1 MAKRDVRKP
10 NLCETG
16 VPGLDNVLCGGLPRN
31 RIYLV
36 QGDPGVGKTTL
47 ALQFLRHGVSSGE
60 TGLYITLSETKEELD
75 EVADSHGWS
84 LDGLQIFE
92 LASMQS
98 QLKSETEST
107 FYHPSEVELNRTTR
121 VLLDEI
127 ERVKP
132 QRIAFDSLSELRL
145 MAETPL
151 RFRKQMLH
159 LKQFFAGRKCTV
171 LFLDDQTSAL
181 RDLQVESIAHGVICL
196 NKSSPDYGVSRR
208 TLNVAKIRGMKY
220 REGFHDFVIESGGL
234 VIFPRLVAA
243 EHHREFQHDPF
254 ATGIAGLD
262 TLLGGGLDRG
272 TSSIFMGPPGT
283 GKSTI
288 AVRYAFAAASA
299 GEAVQMFVFDETIGT
314 LANRAAALGIDIR
327 PLMQQGTLRVQ
338 QIDPAEIS
346 PGQLTHLIRKGVDQ
360 EKVRMVIIDSING
373 YLNAMPQQQ
382 YLNLQLHEVLA
393 YLNQQG
399 VITIMVLAQ
408 QGMIGSMQS
417 VVDLTYLADTVILH
431 RFFENRGEVKQAI
444 SVIKKR
450 SGNHERTIREFR
462 VGADGIHVGPPLRHF
477 HGVLTGVPTFEGP
490 SASEMNAEIPA
501 KS

>member
-1 MAKRDVRKP
+1 MTKTDIEKP
-10 NLCETG
+10 KLCETG
-16 VPGLDNVLCGGLPRN
+16 VPGLDTVLCGGLPRH

-36 QGDPGVGKTTL
+36 QGYPGVGKTTL
-47 ALQFLRHGVSSGE
+47 ALQFLLEGARQGE
-60 TGLYITLSETKEELD
+60 KGLYITLSETKEELD
-75 EVADSHGWS
+75 EVAASHGWS
-84 LDGLQIFE
+84 LEPLHTFE

-98 QLKSETEST
+98 ELKSETEST

-127 ERVKP
+127 ERVQP

-145 MAETPL
+145 MSETPL

-159 LKQFFAGRKCTV
+159 LKQFFVGRKCTV

-181 RDLQVESIAHGVICL
+181 RDLQVESIAHGVIYL

-220 REGFHDFVIESGGL
+220 REGFHDFIIESGGL
-234 VIFPRLVAA
+234 VIFPRLIAS
-243 EHHREFQHDPF
+243 EHHREFSREPF

-262 TLLGGGLDRG
+262 SLLGGGLDRG

-288 AVRYAFAAASA
+288 AARYAFAAASA
-299 GEAVQMFVFDETIGT
+299 GEPVQMFIFDETTGT
-314 LANRAAALGIDIR
+314 LVSRAESLGMNLR
-327 PLMQQGTLRVQ
+327 LLMQQGTLRIQ

-346 PGQLTHLIRKGVDQ
+346 PGELTHLIRKGVERD
-360 EKVRMVIIDSING
+360 KVKMVIIDSING
-373 YLNAMPQQQ
+373 YLNAMPQERF
-382 YLNLQLHEVLA
+382 LNLQLHELLA

-399 VITIMVLAQ
+399 IITIMVLAQ
-408 QGMIGSMQS
+408 QGMVGVNMQS

-462 VGADGIHVGPPLRHF
+462 VDPGGIHVGPPLRHF
-477 HGVLTGVPTFEGP
+477 HGVLTGVPRFE
-490 SASEMNAEIPA
+490 ANAENTMNPE

>member
-1 MAKRDVRKP
+1 MTKADIQKSA
-10 NLCETG
+10 LCETG

-47 ALQFLRHGVSSGE
+47 ALQFLLHGARNGE
-60 TGLYITLSETKEELD
+60 KGLYITLSETKEELD
-75 EVADSHGWS
+75 EVAASHGWS
-84 LDGLQIFE
+84 LDGLHTFE

-98 QLKSETEST
+98 QLQAETEST

-145 MAETPL
+145 MSETPL

-159 LKQFFAGRKCTV
+159 LKQFFVGRKCTV
-171 LFLDDQTSAL
+171 LFLDDQTSSL
-181 RDLQVESIAHGVICL
+181 RDLQVESIAHGVLCL
-196 NKSSPDYGVSRR
+196 NKTSPDYGVSRR

-220 REGFHDFVIESGGL
+220 REGYHDFVIESGGL
-234 VIFPRLVAA
+234 VIFPRLIAA
-243 EHHREFQHDPF
+243 EHHRDFQRDPF

-262 TLLGGGLDRG
+262 SLLGGGLDRG

-299 GEAVQMFVFDETIGT
+299 GEIVQMFVFDETIGT
-314 LANRAAALGIDIR
+314 LTGRAAALGMDIR
-327 PLMQQGTLRVQ
+327 PLIQRGTLRVQ

-346 PGQLTHLIRKGVDQ
+346 PGELTHLIRKGVDR

-373 YLNAMPQQQ
+373 YLNAMPQER

-399 VITIMVLAQ
+399 IITIMVLAQ
-408 QGMIGSMQS
+408 QGMVGNMQS

-431 RFFENRGEVKQAI
+431 RFFETRGEVKQAI

-450 SGNHERTIREFR
+450 SSNHERTIREFR
-462 VGADGIHVGPPLRHF
+462 VDTQGIHVGPPLRQF
-477 HGVLTGVPTFEGP
+477 HGVLTGVPKFEEENVMEPGG
-490 SASEMNAEIPA
+490 AANA
-501 KS
+501 